1 MPVSRVE
8 PERGLDTNAV
18 DVLVEDSGVVLTIR
32 GCLDAAAGDALL
44 RLAHA
49 AVAEAASRLDI
60 DLCSL
65 QGFTDDGA
73 CALVACRALCAQ
85 LPDGLHYRTGQ
96 GPGRDALLAAY
107 AEE

>member
-8 PERGLDTNAV
+8 PERGFDGVAI
-18 DVLVEDSGVVLTIR
+18 LVEDAGVVLTIH
-32 GCLDAAAGDALL
+32 GCLDADAGAALL
-44 RLAHA
+44 RAAKA
-49 AVAEAASRLDI
+49 AVAEEAARLDI

-65 QGFTDDGA
+65 EGFTDEGA
-73 CALVACRALCAQ
+73 CALVACRSLCAD